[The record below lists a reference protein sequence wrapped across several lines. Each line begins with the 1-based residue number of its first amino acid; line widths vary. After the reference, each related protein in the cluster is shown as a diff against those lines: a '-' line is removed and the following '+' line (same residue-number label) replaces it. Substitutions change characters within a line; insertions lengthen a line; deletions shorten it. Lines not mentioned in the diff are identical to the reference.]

1 MPKNIMKA
9 SQLFEMGFYN
19 QVHLPENIKK
29 LSTFLMFSKGL
40 PAKKTVSVPHTN
52 SSMTEVSTT

>member
-1 MPKNIMKA
+1 MKA

-19 QVHLPENIKK
+19 HVHPPENIKK

-40 PAKKTVSVPHTN
+40 PAEKTVSVPNTN